1 MGDNRSRPRAEKT
14 WPVRLKPEARKCHNW
29 RERAG
34 AEAEVDQSQRVT
46 QSKPAR
52 LPHGVWTQEEES
64 PVGKTS

>member
-46 QSKPAR
+46 REPAGFQSM
-52 LPHGVWTQEEES
+52 VWTQEEE
-64 PVGKTS
+64 PNTWKTS